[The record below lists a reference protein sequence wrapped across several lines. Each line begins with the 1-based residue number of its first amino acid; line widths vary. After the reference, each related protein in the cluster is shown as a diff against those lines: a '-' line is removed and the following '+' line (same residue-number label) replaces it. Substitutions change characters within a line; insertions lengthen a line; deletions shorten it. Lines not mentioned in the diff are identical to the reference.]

1 MAQDTLKLSREQCEA
16 IFLKENLLLLAEK
29 LEISKAEAIKLQ
41 ASLWPNPNITLDE
54 INLWTTQKQLGIWGQ
69 ELPGLNGGNFGR
81 NQQFTFSIE
90 QLILTAG
97 KRKN

>member
-1 MAQDTLKLSREQCEA
+1 MGISKFRVTTILFLFFSFQAMAQDTLKLSREQCEA

-69 ELPGLNGGNFGR
+69 ELPGLNG
-81 NQQFTFSIE
+81 
-90 QLILTAG
+90 
-97 KRKN
+97 